1 MVSKKMI
8 VTCMLIAATTL
19 VGAGCSDDNPVNPTT
34 SLDTAPPAVPS
45 NLSVEYASQVAQISW
60 DMSTVDPDLAGY
72 IVTREQSGITEIL
85 VAAPAMI
92 SSYEDANP
100 PLGTS
105 MYHVYA
111 VDETGNQSAVATVS
125 LTVITSHQTG
135 YLHN

>member
-8 VTCMLIAATTL
+8 VTFMLIAATTL

-34 SLDTAPPAVPS
+34 SIDTAPPAVPS
-45 NLSVEYASQVAQISW
+45 NLSVEYAGQMAQINW

-72 IVTREQSGITEIL
+72 IVTREHNGITEIL

-92 SSYEDANP
+92 SSYEDSNP

-111 VDETGNQSAVATVS
+111 VDETGNQSAVATVT
-125 LTVITSHQTG
+125 LTVVTSHRLG
-135 YLHN
+135 FLND